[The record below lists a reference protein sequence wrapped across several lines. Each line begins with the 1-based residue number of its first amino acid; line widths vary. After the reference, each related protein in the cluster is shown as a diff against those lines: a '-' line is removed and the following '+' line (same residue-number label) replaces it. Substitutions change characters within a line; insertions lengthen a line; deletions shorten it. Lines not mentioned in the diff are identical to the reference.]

1 MLAFGDRCQCLLH
14 CADGG
19 GERPAA
25 NDRNTEIEKIL
36 NKEKRH
42 YIPMIDKILIAN
54 RGEIALRIIRAC
66 RELGIET
73 VAVYS
78 TADKNALHAQIADR
92 SVCIGGARS
101 TDSYL
106 NSRAILA
113 ACEITGARAIHPG
126 FGFLSES
133 SRFVRLCDR
142 CGIKWI
148 GPGAEAME
156 AMGDKANAKAT
167 MIKAGVPVVRGSD
180 GVVADLDEAKRISA
194 EIGYPVLVKASAGG
208 GGRGIR
214 RADSEKDLES
224 ALTAAK
230 QEALRFFG
238 NDDVYIEKFIV
249 NPRHVEL
256 QILADEHGNVIHLG
270 ERDCSCQRRNQKVLE
285 ESPSPIMTPE
295 LRERMG
301 EAAVKAAKAC
311 GYQNAGTVEFLVD
324 NDRNFY
330 FMEMNARI
338 QVEHPVTEME
348 TGIDLI
354 KQQIMI
360 ADGMPLGIKQE
371 DVKLC
376 GHTIECRI
384 NAEDPKNGFR
394 PCPGRIES
402 VHCPGGFGVRID
414 TAVYQGYEIPQYY
427 DNMIAKLIVHGQ
439 DREEAITKMRV
450 ALGEMLIEGVQTNID
465 YQLNLLRDKEFRSGR
480 FDIGFLNR
488 KDFS

>member
-1 MLAFGDRCQCLLH
+1 M
-14 CADGG
+14 
-19 GERPAA
+19 
-25 NDRNTEIEKIL
+25 IE
-36 NKEKRH
+36 
-42 YIPMIDKILIAN
+42 KILIAN
-54 RGEIALRIIRAC
+54 RGEIALRVIRAC
-66 RELGIET
+66 RELGIQT

-78 TADKNALHAQIADR
+78 TADKNALHAQIADQ

-106 NSRAILA
+106 NTRAILA
-113 ACEITGARAIHPG
+113 ACEITGAQAIHPG

-133 SRFVRLCDR
+133 SRFVRLCSR

-148 GPGAEAME
+148 GPDADAMD
-156 AMGDKANAKAT
+156 AMGDKANAKAA
-167 MIKAGVPVVRGSD
+167 MIKAGVPVVTGSD
-180 GVVADLDEAKRISA
+180 GIVESLDEAKRISA
-194 EIGYPVLVKASAGG
+194 EMLVKASAGG

-214 RADSEKDLES
+214 RADSEEELEA

-238 NDDVYIEKFIV
+238 NDEVYIEKFIV
-249 NPRHVEL
+249 DPRHVEI
-256 QILADEHGNVIHLG
+256 QILADEFGNVIHLG

-295 LRERMG
+295 LRAKMG

-311 GYQNAGTVEFLVD
+311 GYHNAGTVEFLVD
-324 NDRNFY
+324 KDRNFY

-348 TGIDLI
+348 TGIDLV
-354 KQQIMI
+354 KQQILI
-360 ADGMPLGIKQE
+360 ASGQKLDIKQE
-371 DVKLC
+371 DVHLC

-394 PCPGRIES
+394 PCPGKIES
-402 VHCPGGFGVRID
+402 IHCPGGFGVRID
-414 TAVYQGYEIPQYY
+414 TAAYQGYEIPQYY
-427 DNMIAKLIVHGQ
+427 DSMIAKLIVHGR
-439 DREEAITKMRV
+439 DRQEAITKMRV

-465 YQLNLLRDKEFRSGR
+465 YQLNLLRDEEFIKGE

-488 KDFS
+488 KDLS

>member
-1 MLAFGDRCQCLLH
+1 
-14 CADGG
+14 
-19 GERPAA
+19 
-25 NDRNTEIEKIL
+25 
-36 NKEKRH
+36 
-42 YIPMIDKILIAN
+42 MIDKILIAN

-92 SVCIGGARS
+92 SVCIGGPRS
-101 TDSYL
+101 TESYL

-113 ACEITGARAIHPG
+113 ACEITGAQAIHPG

-133 SRFVRLCDR
+133 SRFVRLCNK

-148 GPGAEAME
+148 GPGADAMDS
-156 AMGDKANAKAT
+156 MGDKANAKLT
-167 MIKAGVPVVRGSD
+167 MMNAGVPVVMGSE
-180 GVVADLDEAKRISA
+180 GVVKDLDEAKRIA
-194 EIGYPVLVKASAGG
+194 KEIGYPVLVKASAGG

-214 RADSEKDLES
+214 RADSEKELEP
-224 ALTAAK
+224 AVTAAK

-238 NDDVYIEKFIV
+238 NDDIYIEKFIV
-249 NPRHVEL
+249 NPRHIEI

-270 ERDCSCQRRNQKVLE
+270 ERDCSCQRRRQKVLE

-295 LRERMG
+295 LREKMG

-311 GYQNAGTVEFLVD
+311 GYTNAGTVEFLVD
-324 NDRNFY
+324 KDRNFY

-338 QVEHPVTEME
+338 QVEHPVTEMAAD
-348 TGIDLI
+348 IDLV
-354 KQQIMI
+354 KQQILI
-360 ADGMPLGIKQE
+360 ASGLPLDIKQE
-371 DVKLC
+371 DVHLS
-376 GHTIECRI
+376 GHVIECRI

-394 PCPGRIES
+394 PSPGKIES
-402 VHCPGGFGVRID
+402 IHVPGGFGIRID
-414 TAVYQGYEIPQYY
+414 TAAYQGYEIPQYY
-427 DNMIAKLIVHGQ
+427 DNMIAKLIVRGR
-439 DREEAITKMRV
+439 DRAEAITKMKV

-465 YQLNLLRDKEFRSGR
+465 YQLSLLRDSEFMKGQ
-480 FDIGFLNR
+480 FDIGFLDR